1 MSDVHKMER
10 VLQVIGGMNRAG
22 AETMLM
28 NIYRTIDHSKVQFDF
43 VVYKSEQQDYEDE
56 IEALGGRVFRVTTSN
71 PLKMTL
77 EIRRI
82 LKTKGPY
89 AAVHAHTLLNIAF
102 AMLATLGMRVVRVA
116 HSHSTQSSVSESLVY
131 RMYKTITKWII
142 RAFAQR
148 WLACGE
154 PAGVYLF
161 GKKFLKRGKIINNSV
176 DAQGFAD
183 VDMQKVDDIRKQ
195 YDLDDKLVI
204 GNIGRLEEVKN
215 HAWQIEI
222 AKALKTQG
230 VAFKMLFIGRGP
242 LESHLRETIKQNSLE
257 NYILLLGVRSDI
269 PELLRTMDVFLMP
282 SHFEGNPV
290 TLIEAQAAGTPCV
303 IADHIS
309 DEIDIEIG
317 LCKKCSLEMPVA
329 VWTDLILKSKK
340 NRISDYVKIHNALVK
355 RNYDLEMNSCV
366 LLKEYGLL
374 N

>member
-1 MSDVHKMER
+1 MKR

-28 NIYRTIDHSKVQFDF
+28 NIYRTIDHSKIQFDF
-43 VVYKSEQQDYEDE
+43 VVYKTERQDYEDE
-56 IEALGGRVFRVTTSN
+56 IEALGGRVFRITTSN
-71 PLKMTL
+71 PLQMTL

-82 LKTKGPY
+82 LKTKGSY
-89 AAVHAHTLLNIAF
+89 VAIHAHTLLNIAF
-102 AMLATLGMRVVRVA
+102 AMLAPLGMSVVRVA
-116 HSHSTQSSVSESLVY
+116 HSHNTQSSVSESLIY

-142 RAFAQR
+142 RTFAQK

-154 PAGVYLF
+154 PAGIYLF
-161 GKKFLKRGKIINNSV
+161 GKQFLERGKVINNSV
-176 DAQGFAD
+176 DAHKFAN
-183 VDMQKVDDIRKQ
+183 VDMQKVDDIRKH

-222 AKALKTQG
+222 AKALKAQG
-230 VAFKMLFIGRGP
+230 IAFKMLFIGRGP
-242 LESHLRETIKQNSLE
+242 LESHLRETIKHNGLE
-257 NYILLLGVRSDI
+257 NHILMLGVRTDI

-290 TLIEAQAAGTPCV
+290 TLVEAQASGTPCV

-309 DEIDIEIG
+309 DEIDIEVG
-317 LCKKCSLEMPVA
+317 LCKKCSLEASVS
-329 VWTDLILKSKK
+329 VWTDSIIASGK
-340 NRISDYVKIHNALVK
+340 NRITDYIKIHNALVK
-355 RNYDLEMNSCV
+355 QKYDLYMNSCA